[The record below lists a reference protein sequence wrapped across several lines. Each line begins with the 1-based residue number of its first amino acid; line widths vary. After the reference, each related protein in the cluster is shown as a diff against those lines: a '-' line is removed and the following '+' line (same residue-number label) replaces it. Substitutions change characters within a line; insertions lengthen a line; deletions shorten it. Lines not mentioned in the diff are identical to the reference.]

1 MARGGRPDPDAPND
15 PESTRYRVSVEMEE
29 KELWQ
34 QENEMSMQTNLDPR
48 SAVRVMSMADPAV
61 STVHAPDPMALVRD
75 QLQNLQQEAVA
86 PPTHSQQSSSARAGR
101 WLSEKFSCTC
111 PCTACMQEAKR
122 KPSQRVHQEAL
133 RALVS
138 RMRPWPGKPLM
149 RSSVWH
155 VASSAPSDLQ
165 SSTSTSDGN
174 ITHTHIL
181 MPAGLEC
188 KKELGQIQS
197 MKLEVQ
203 GKLVLKEAEVSM
215 DKHIQKLTKW
225 YTRIMM
231 CMHVVHSFS
240 HSDFFAIVQD

>member
-1 MARGGRPDPDAPND
+1 MTRSIRRALLDIHTDNMHIYLHIYIVHVFLSCVACACSDPIRAKIQACVARGGRPDPDAPND
-15 PESTRYRVSVEMEE
+15 PESTRYRVSMEMEE

-34 QENEMSMQTNLDPR
+34 QENEMSMHTNLDCR

-75 QLQNLQQEAVA
+75 QLQNLQQAVA
-86 PPTHSQQSSSARAGR
+86 PPTPSQQPSNARAGR

-122 KPSQRVHQEAL
+122 KPSQRVQQEALL

-138 RMRPWPGKPLM
+138 RMWPWPGKPLM

-165 SSTSTSDGN
+165 STTSTSDGN
-174 ITHTHIL
+174 ITHAHT
-181 MPAGLEC
+181 
-188 KKELGQIQS
+188 
-197 MKLEVQ
+197 
-203 GKLVLKEAEVSM
+203 
-215 DKHIQKLTKW
+215 
-225 YTRIMM
+225 
-231 CMHVVHSFS
+231 F
-240 HSDFFAIVQD
+240 

>member
-1 MARGGRPDPDAPND
+1 
-15 PESTRYRVSVEMEE
+15 MEE

-34 QENEMSMQTNLDPR
+34 QENEMSMHTNLDCR

-75 QLQNLQQEAVA
+75 QLQNLQQAVA
-86 PPTHSQQSSSARAGR
+86 PPTPSQQPSSARAGR

-122 KPSQRVHQEAL
+122 NPSQRVQQEALL

-138 RMRPWPGKPLM
+138 RMWPWPGKPLM

-165 SSTSTSDGN
+165 SSTSTTDGN
-174 ITHTHIL
+174 ITHAHT
-181 MPAGLEC
+181 
-188 KKELGQIQS
+188 
-197 MKLEVQ
+197 
-203 GKLVLKEAEVSM
+203 
-215 DKHIQKLTKW
+215 
-225 YTRIMM
+225 
-231 CMHVVHSFS
+231 F
-240 HSDFFAIVQD
+240 